1 MSGDAVRPIV
11 GSIEGEY
18 RRGKTTATRSIDQLP
33 EAALSRSFGGN
44 SVATLAWHISGNL
57 ASRFTDFLTSDGEKP
72 WRDRDSEFL
81 VRTVTHAEVKAKLD
95 AGYDV
100 LFATLAAL
108 EDKDLYA
115 TVTIRGVALTVHD
128 ALHRS
133 LAHTAYHVGQIVV
146 IAKELLGAEWK
157 YLTIPPGQSAA
168 YNANPTGEKPR

>member
-1 MSGDAVRPIV
+1 MRDIV

-18 RRGKTTATRSIDQLP
+18 RRGRTTATKAIEQVP
-33 EAALSRSFGGN
+33 EAELSRPFGGN
-44 SVATLAWHISGNL
+44 SIATLAWHISGNL

-81 VRTVTHAEVKAKLD
+81 ARAATHAEIQARLD
-95 AGYDV
+95 AGYAV

-108 EDKDLYA
+108 GDDDLHKNVA
-115 TVTIRGVALTVHD
+115 IRGVTLTVHD

-133 LAHTAYHVGQIVV
+133 LAHTAHHVGQIVV
-146 IAKELLGAEWK
+146 IAKALLGDEWR
-157 YLTIPPGQSAA
+157 YLTIPPGGSAA